1 MLTKNICGY
10 QPRYRGGHRL
20 MKMSNNDK
28 KKTLMIQI
36 KTHHNVIFT
45 FVTFQKY
52 LNYQIILLLQW
63 SRKLFE

>member
-10 QPRYRGGHRL
+10 QPEIGGGHRL